1 MEIDKSKNFK
11 ARVVEMWHH
20 VNVMISITS
29 RYIKKY
35 KDMMTETQ
43 KKEIE
48 EQLGILIRQKDDLEK
63 IAAENDIDLNQENK
77 NDRA

>member
-20 VNVMISITS
+20 VNVVISITS
-29 RYIKKY
+29 RYIKEY

-43 KKEIE
+43 KKEME
-48 EQLGILIRQKDDLEK
+48 EQLGILIQQKDDIEK
-63 IAAENDIDLNQENK
+63 IAAENDIDLQENK
-77 NDRA
+77 K